1 MKSTKYMYGSH
12 IALSVGGV
20 ICLSAQRSFA
30 GIQTPVPSDE
40 NYVYQYRNTTNTYQG
55 QFAGDWVQ
63 CNCVQVAGYPQTY
76 GCSEKVTVTAGV
88 GGFVSSIPLGE
99 ISALLGF
106 SVNWSYSEGIGS
118 NCAITVPAGAYGP
131 IQVGSDFWQPY
142 VVDQFRL
149 CTVQGSCGNWG
160 TQVNTVQRR
169 DSGTYRFAGV

>member
-1 MKSTKYMYGSH
+1 MKSTKYRYGSL

-20 ICLSAQRSFA
+20 ICLSTQRAFA
-30 GIQTPVPSDE
+30 STQTPVPQDE

-63 CNCVQVAGYPQTY
+63 CNYVQVASYPQTY
-76 GCSEKVTVTAGV
+76 GCSENVTVTAGV
-88 GGFVSSIPLGE
+88 SGSVSSIPLGE

-160 TQVNTVQRR
+160 TQASTVQRR
-169 DSGTYRFAGV
+169 DSATYRFAGV